1 MEIIVSN
8 HVSLKTPF
16 IFTLIELY
24 ATNLVAP
31 LSTQKVFELDSWT
44 THREEDWTG
53 WNKEI

>member
-1 MEIIVSN
+1 MEIIVNN
-8 HVSLKTPF
+8 HVSLKAPF
-16 IFTLIELY
+16 IFVLLELN